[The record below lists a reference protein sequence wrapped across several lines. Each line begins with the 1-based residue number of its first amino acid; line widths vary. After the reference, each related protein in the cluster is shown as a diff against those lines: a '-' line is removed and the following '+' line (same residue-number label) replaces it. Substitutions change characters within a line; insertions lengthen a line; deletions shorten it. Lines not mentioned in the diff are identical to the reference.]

1 MKLNILCHDAVI
13 SAEPAGHLLRKGNIR
28 AFTMQASD
36 CAPFVPR
43 FYIMGLGY
51 EVAFTRNM
59 ALLEAITPSLWD
71 EFNSQLRVTPTASQ
85 AFLEVSPSAPE
96 GISAFPPLQSTSA
109 HGNYNIK
116 NMQRVIVLVGNWT
129 TLPGSSLQKL
139 RTAH

>member
-1 MKLNILCHDAVI
+1 
-13 SAEPAGHLLRKGNIR
+13 
-28 AFTMQASD
+28 MQASD
-36 CAPFVPR
+36 CAPFVPW

-51 EVAFTRNM
+51 KVAFTRNM

-109 HGNYNIK
+109 HGNYNI